1 MSRLNSV
8 IRRLQAQRDCLNASV
23 KMIETLDGIVFEVG
37 LGNGRTFDHLREIMP
52 DREIFAFD
60 RQIAAHPKCIP
71 DQAHMILGDIFETL
85 PAAVEKYKGKVAL
98 VHSDIGTGD
107 EEMNAKIADFI
118 GRTLPSALAKGAII
132 ASDQKI
138 DVPGT
143 IEEPLPEGV
152 PQDRYFFRRFQGGT
166 RGRDR

>member
-8 IRRLQAQRDCLNASV
+8 IRRLQAQRDCLNAAAE
-23 KMIETLDGIVFEVG
+23 MIKDHDGIVLEVG

-52 DREIFAFD
+52 DREIFVFD

-71 DQAHMILGDIFETL
+71 DDDHLFLGDIFETL
-85 PAAVEKYKGKVAL
+85 PKAVERFKGKVAL
-98 VHSDIGTGD
+98 VHSDVGTGD
-107 EEMNAKIADFI
+107 EALNAKIASFI
-118 GRTLPSALAKGAII
+118 GSTLPPALIKGAIV

-143 IEEPLPEGV
+143 IAEPLPEGV
-152 PQDRYFFRRFQGGT
+152 PKDRYFFRRYQG
-166 RGRDR
+166 

>member
-8 IRRLQAQRDCLNASV
+8 IRRLQAQRDCLNAAAE
-23 KMIETLDGIVFEVG
+23 MIKDQDGIVLEVG

-52 DREIFAFD
+52 DREIFVFD

-71 DQAHMILGDIFETL
+71 DDDHLFLGDIFETL
-85 PAAVEKYKGKVAL
+85 PMAAERFKGKVAL
-98 VHSDIGTGD
+98 VHSDVGTGD
-107 EEMNAKIADFI
+107 EALNAKIASFI
-118 GRTLPSALAKGAII
+118 GQTLPPALIKGAIV

-143 IEEPLPEGV
+143 IAEPLPEGV
-152 PQDRYFFRRFQGGT
+152 PKDRYFFRRFQG
-166 RGRDR
+166 

>member
-8 IRRLQAQRDCLNASV
+8 IRRLQAQRDCLNAAAE
-23 KMIETLDGIVFEVG
+23 MIKDHDGIVLEIG

-52 DREIFAFD
+52 DREIFVFD

-71 DQAHMILGDIFETL
+71 DDDHLFLGDIFETL
-85 PAAVEKYKGKVAL
+85 PMAVERFAGKVAL
-98 VHSDIGTGD
+98 VHSDVGTGD
-107 EEMNAKIADFI
+107 EALNAKIASFI
-118 GRTLPSALAKGAII
+118 GKTLPPSLIKGAIV

-143 IEEPLPEGV
+143 IAEPLPEGA
-152 PQDRYFFRRFQGGT
+152 PQDRYFFRRYQG
-166 RGRDR
+166 